1 MVEMWVHPLSTG
13 VWKMVISPGLSWW
26 VVYFPMRWTHLWVG
40 MGPTAKQDLMFR
52 KKRVLP
58 PGFESFIAGCVT
70 YDRKGY

>member
-1 MVEMWVHPLSTG
+1 
-13 VWKMVISPGLSWW
+13 MVISPGLSWW

-58 PGFESFIAGCVT
+58 PLVLSHL
-70 YDRKGY
+70 